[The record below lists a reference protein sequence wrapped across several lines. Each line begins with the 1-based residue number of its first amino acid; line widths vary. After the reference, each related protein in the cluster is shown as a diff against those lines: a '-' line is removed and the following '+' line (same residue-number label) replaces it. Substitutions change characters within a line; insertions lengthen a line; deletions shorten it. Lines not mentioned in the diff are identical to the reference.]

1 MIKSDGVCKITGI
14 TLGEISIKLL
24 EDSLLVAKYAFCDA
38 AGDRYGYGNRNVNW
52 SDETLEKLKALATS
66 MEEDI
71 CRDLFEGGVTTGST
85 DEVVAYQQDGVP
97 GL

>member
-1 MIKSDGVCKITGI
+1 MIKSDGVCKITGV

-24 EDSLLVAKYAFCDA
+24 EDSLLTAKYAFCNT

-52 SDETLEKLKALATS
+52 STETIEKLKALTTS

-71 CRDLFEGGVTTGST
+71 CQDLFEGGVTTGST
-85 DEVVAYQQDGVP
+85 NEVVDYQQDGVP